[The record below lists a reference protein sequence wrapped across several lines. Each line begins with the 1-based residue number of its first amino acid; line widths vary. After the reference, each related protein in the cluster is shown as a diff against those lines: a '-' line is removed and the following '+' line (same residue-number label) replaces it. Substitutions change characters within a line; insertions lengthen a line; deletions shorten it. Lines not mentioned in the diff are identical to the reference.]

1 MTGYHQSQKLTLPLE
16 PMSDSIRYHSIETIA
31 LILLMLTTSMYGHIS
46 LASRGLRCRTFARSS
61 SDEQIKPLIDTNN
74 DSNCTHLMRLAL
86 RHAQHAFREKEVPIG
101 AVLIDIEG
109 RVIATG
115 RNQVEKMQDPTC
127 HAEINCI
134 RAAVAVQSNWRL
146 IGHTLYTT
154 LEPCPM
160 CMGAIQAARIK
171 RVVYG
176 AKDLRLGAL
185 GSWIDMTQD
194 NKHPFH
200 DVDVHGGVL
209 ENESGALLSRFFTLR
224 RREAEQA
231 CANATALSFFDR
243 GYDFKQ
249 ATDGD

>member
-1 MTGYHQSQKLTLPLE
+1 
-16 PMSDSIRYHSIETIA
+16 MSDSIKYHSIETIA
-31 LILLMLTTSMYGHIS
+31 IMLLMLTSSIYSHIS
-46 LASRGLRCRTFARSS
+46 FASRGLRYRTFARSLH
-61 SDEQIKPLIDTNN
+61 DGDIQIKPLIDTNS
-74 DSNCTHLMRLAL
+74 DSNYTHLMRLAL

-101 AVLIDIEG
+101 AVITDSEG

-134 RAAVAVQSNWRL
+134 RAAAAVQNNWRL

-185 GSWIDMTQD
+185 GSWIDMAQD
-194 NKHPFH
+194 KKHPFH
-200 DVDVHGGVL
+200 DVDIHGGVL
-209 ENESGALLSRFFTLR
+209 ENESGALLSRFFLLR
-224 RREAEQA
+224 RRELAS
-231 CANATALSFFDR
+231 ANVTDSSLFDR